1 MEVIAGAPFSN
12 HSFLSAW
19 ILGSSGLTKL
29 YNKNIYLLKV
39 LCSVPV
45 DGEEV
50 LVRLVVVDLGLPVA
64 EPVEVNASVGKYSN
78 S

>member
-29 YNKNIYLLKV
+29 YEHIHLLKV

-64 EPVEVNASVGKYSN
+64 KPVEVNASVGKNSN